1 MTWAAWRLQRTETIV
16 AAAYRFLA
24 RTPARIVVL
33 QLEDALGETT
43 PVNVPGTD
51 REYPNWRRK
60 LRLDIGAIGSNPR
73 FGKLVAA
80 LRELRPRT

>member
-1 MTWAAWRLQRTETIV
+1 VEAIV
-16 AAAYRFLA
+16 VAAYRYLA
-24 RTPARIVVL
+24 RTPSRIVMV

-60 LRLDIGAIGSNPR
+60 LRVDVGTIGAHPG
-73 FGKLVAA
+73 FAKLATA